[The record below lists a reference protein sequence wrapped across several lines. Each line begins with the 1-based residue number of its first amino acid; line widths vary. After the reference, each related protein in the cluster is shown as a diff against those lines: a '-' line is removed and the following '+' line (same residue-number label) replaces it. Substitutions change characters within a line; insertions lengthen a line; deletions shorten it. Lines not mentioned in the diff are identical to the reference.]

1 MKHYL
6 LLIVLSFLYFNIN
19 AQALVSDSTAIDP
32 KLLLG
37 NWGFDYADFQD
48 GTLVRD
54 DEVVKSTA
62 TMLSFRKAKAVT
74 VMYHANA
81 ITMIYSVLNDKLT
94 VGTSSYRIE
103 KLTKNELVFTF
114 WEEVA
119 KESYKVLRFHYLA
132 TKESSEKYFFRNF
145 LKPNIRI
152 KPNGD
157 TAYAFSEDFYPHFIV
172 RADGYNSKYELNN
185 FGDVFQTSYQAIEK
199 AFNYPE
205 KQKGRFS
212 IQFDITKTGQI
223 TDIEIKESSDSAYN
237 NQLLRALALTS
248 KSWKNAEYGNKPIAV
263 QFNYIFDYQGKDEK
277 ENADFDQTVYE
288 SLMERANNFFMKQ
301 NYEKAI
307 KLYTKCILMT
317 DDSIDA
323 LYKRADCYFTVNA
336 IKNACSDWNYLAGK
350 GQKRADGLYLKHCI
364 K

>member
-6 LLIVLSFLYFNIN
+6 LLIIFNFLFFNLN
-19 AQALVSDSTAIDP
+19 AQELVSDSIANYP

-54 DEVVKSTA
+54 DYMVKSTA
-62 TMLSFRKAKAVT
+62 TMLSFRKAKAVIA
-74 VMYHANA
+74 MFHANA
-81 ITMIYSVLNDKLT
+81 ITMFYSVLNDKLI
-94 VGTSSYRIE
+94 VGKSEYKIE

-114 WEEVA
+114 WEDLS
-119 KESYKVLRFHYLA
+119 KESYKVIRFHYLA
-132 TKESSEKYFFRNF
+132 TKESSEKYFLRKFVQ
-145 LKPNIRI
+145 PNIRI

-157 TAYAFSEDFYPHFIV
+157 TAYAFSEDFYPHFNV
-172 RADGYNSKYELNN
+172 MLRYELNN
-185 FGDVFQTSYQAIEK
+185 FNDVFQTSYQTIEK

-205 KQKGRFS
+205 KQEGHFS

-223 TDIEIKESSDSAYN
+223 DDIKIKESSDSAYN
-237 NQLLRALALTS
+237 NQLLRAVASTA
-248 KSWKNAEYGNKPIAV
+248 KSWKNAEYNNKPIAV
-263 QFNYIFDYQGKDEK
+263 QFNYIFDYKGKEDDE
-277 ENADFDQTVYE
+277 NTYFDQSLYE

-301 NYEKAI
+301 NYAKAV

-317 DDSIDA
+317 DDAVDA

-350 GQKRADGLYLKHCI
+350 GHKRAEGLYLKHCM

>member
-6 LLIVLSFLYFNIN
+6 LLILFTFLYFNIN
-19 AQALVSDSTAIDP
+19 AQALVSDSIAIDS

-37 NWGFDYADFQD
+37 NWGFDYADYQD

-54 DEVVKSTA
+54 DYVVRSTA

-74 VMYHANA
+74 AMYHATA
-81 ITMIYSVLNDKLT
+81 ATMIYSLLNDKLT
-94 VGTSSYRIE
+94 VGSSSYRIE
-103 KLTKNELVFTF
+103 KLTKNELIFTA
-114 WEEVA
+114 WDDVA

-132 TKESSEKYFFRNF
+132 TKESSEKYFLRKFVQ
-145 LKPNIRI
+145 PNIRI

-157 TAYAFSEDFYPHFIV
+157 TAYAFSEDFFPHFI
-172 RADGYNSKYELNN
+172 AKFEGYRVNYEFDN
-185 FGDVFQTSYQAIEK
+185 FGAVFQTSYQAIEK

-205 KQKGRFS
+205 KQKGHFS

-237 NQLLRALALTS
+237 SQLIRALASTS
-248 KSWKNAEYGNKPIAV
+248 KSWKNAEFGNKPVAV
-263 QFNYIFDYQGKDEK
+263 QFNYIFDYQGKDEE
-277 ENADFDQTVYE
+277 ENTSFDETAYE
-288 SLMERANNFFMKQ
+288 SLMERANNFFVKQ
-301 NYEKAI
+301 NYEKAV

-317 DDSIDA
+317 DDAVDA
-323 LYKRADCYFTVNA
+323 LYKRADCYFTVSA

-350 GQKRADGLYLKHCI
+350 GHKRAEGLYLKHCM